1 MLAADGPAVLQ
12 ATAWY
17 LPEDTGGTEIYVA
30 ELVKALRPNGIGS
43 QVIRPRESP
52 GPDGYSHEGTV
63 VRTYPVN
70 PVPSPS
76 ELSGSA
82 AHAGFDAFRTLLR
95 GMRGK
100 IYHQHSWTRGLGGLH
115 LRAAREAG
123 LRTVL
128 TLHTPSCLCLRGT
141 MMRFGEA
148 QCDGR
153 IVPRRCAACRS
164 EQRGAPRLVARGLGM
179 LPPALSR
186 AAASAVPKG
195 RAGTALAA
203 RMLAERRRE
212 EFTGMVQN
220 ADRIVA
226 VSLWLFEALRRN
238 GVPQEKLVLSRHGV
252 APDFAAEI
260 RQRRRHVGASPRRPL
275 RLIYLGRLHPVKGVH
290 VAVAALRALPR
301 ALPMTLTIHG
311 VGSGAEEREYAAQ
324 IYAAAADDPRIV
336 IAPPVSRSAL
346 AKVMMEADAIVVPSL
361 WLETGPLVVL
371 EAKAAGLPVI
381 GSRLGG
387 IAELVDEPDD
397 GVLVVPGDVA
407 AWTSAIELM
416 AAAPRPVRR
425 PDRSSPRT
433 MCDVAA
439 EMAELYMTLR

>member
-1 MLAADGPAVLQ
+1 
-12 ATAWY
+12 
-17 LPEDTGGTEIYVA
+17 
-30 ELVKALRPNGIGS
+30 
-43 QVIRPRESP
+43 
-52 GPDGYSHEGTV
+52 
-63 VRTYPVN
+63 
-70 PVPSPS
+70 
-76 ELSGSA
+76 
-82 AHAGFDAFRTLLR
+82 
-95 GMRGK
+95 
-100 IYHQHSWTRGLGGLH
+100 
-115 LRAAREAG
+115 
-123 LRTVL
+123 
-128 TLHTPSCLCLRGT
+128 
-141 MMRFGEA
+141 
-148 QCDGR
+148 
-153 IVPRRCAACRS
+153 
-164 EQRGAPRLVARGLGM
+164 M

-260 RQRRRHVGASPRRPL
+260 RQRRRHVEVSPKRPL

-290 VAVAALRALPR
+290 VAVSALRALPR
-301 ALPMTLTIHG
+301 ALPVTLTIHG

-336 IAPPVSRSAL
+336 IAPSVPRNVL
-346 AKVMMEADAIVVPSL
+346 ATVMMESDAIVVPSL

-397 GVLVVPGDVA
+397 GVLVAPGDVA
-407 AWTSAIELM
+407 AWASAIEAM
-416 AAAPRPVRR
+416 AAAPRATRS
-425 PDRSSPRT
+425 PDRASLRT
-433 MCDVAA
+433 MREVAA
-439 EMAELYMTLR
+439 EMADLYASLR